1 MDEKQNNKTS
11 MTTSTLLKSQPSK
24 MTTEE
29 KNAYFAQ
36 KNRESYERRK
46 EIVLRRKIL
55 KRIENNLPISEES
68 VHDPSR
74 NWSEEEKT
82 RLLEYIQKH
91 REAQLKYRNEYGN
104 VISNMRELS
113 LNDKQFINDNL
124 QKDTIITDEKIRK
137 KIPEAALQ
145 NRIDEDSRGFY
156 QLYEEDTKSE
166 GYRFTIERL
175 KDKIFNF
182 EQFSKMIH
190 FLIEN
195 KVYFLKNKQNKT
207 QQEVNTS
214 GYISRMKVILSILN
228 VTNILDIYKHPER
241 FHNQLVL
248 SHLSMNSVKDY
259 ASLPV
264 TLFKI
269 SEYYEPLSYLQK
281 AVHEDQITKLKGYVK
296 QGILFAKQT
305 ETNKLMTEEYYKW
318 EEIREVPN
326 IIAKYRLNHPNDI
339 DLLRDLVIITF
350 YVKEIVLRDNL
361 GSILVGF
368 GEPPSSIMK
377 SDNYL
382 DIDTG
387 VLYLNDFKTSGSF
400 YYKGFKQKVFPDTMV
415 LVRQYIE
422 AMKNRSG
429 GVYPTY
435 LITKNDASQY
445 KHGKLSGY
453 IKKIMKKYTG
463 ADNFT
468 INTFRHSVATYHR
481 HSPLPIKEHISFMLH
496 HSFQQHVKYERHS
509 SNFVSLPI
517 MKNYH
522 KQVMDDIY
530 MNQRIFC
537 IHTHNRKVAISVGI
551 VRMNKKYKDASFKN
565 RKGDELKK
573 YEIELIDVDP
583 TKKSIITH
591 LPDYQNNNF
600 VLM

>member
-382 DIDTG
+382 DIDAG